1 MIEFSDYD
9 NLSYTGGR
17 QSATSTLSRKLPRE
31 PVIQV
36 AMVVNINR
44 KVMGGSRAGGPGCS
58 PLPPAAACS

>member
-17 QSATSTLSRKLPRE
+17 QSAASTLSRKLPRE
-31 PVIQV
+31 PAIQV

-44 KVMGGSRAGGPGCS
+44 KVMGGSRAGGP
-58 PLPPAAACS
+58 ACS